1 MSSSLRIQR
10 RISPRRGVCWTF
22 TNVSFPD
29 GWQRLREAKKLA
41 QGHIA
46 DKLPWLFGTI
56 LGLPAGL
63 SPATLPDTNG
73 WIWFPVSAWPT
84 GTRLFLSLHKEGD
97 RVKIVNVSPPYRE
110 KAGNRALHSMAN
122 TVDGCPLSP
131 SVPYKPSCVRVCS
144 RVCARMCTQLC
155 PTLCDPMDC
164 SLRGSS
170 VHGILQARIL
180 QWVAI
185 SSSGGSFWPR
195 DWTHISCVSF
205 TGRRILYLAF
215 PSEFTFKSPHASPT
229 HIIYSST
236 LIPIR
241 W

>member
-1 MSSSLRIQR
+1 MTVRYHTWPASWTFSSHPARHKWMNLVSSFSLAHRHQAVPVTPQR
-10 RISPRRGVCWTF
+10 RV
-22 TNVSFPD
+22 
-29 GWQRLREAKKLA
+29 
-41 QGHIA
+41 
-46 DKLPWLFGTI
+46 
-56 LGLPAGL
+56 
-63 SPATLPDTNG
+63 
-73 WIWFPVSAWPT
+73 
-84 GTRLFLSLHKEGD
+84 D
-97 RVKIVNVSPPYRE
+97 RVKIVNVSPPYCE

-185 SSSGGSFWPR
+185 SSSGGSF
-195 DWTHISCVSF
+195 
-205 TGRRILYLAF
+205 
-215 PSEFTFKSPHASPT
+215 
-229 HIIYSST
+229 
-236 LIPIR
+236 
-241 W
+241 